1 MSFDMLC
8 GKGGETDMP
17 IYEFQCNTCA
27 HIFDELVPMNTQG
40 DLMKCP
46 KCDSVGARKARGSFL
61 SATHGLE
68 NGHIAVGRKLTGKG
82 SAPSSSDSGNTPAAS
97 GSTPA
102 AAGNTPAAAGSTPVA
117 SGSAPAASGST
128 PAASGSTSKAAGV

>member
-1 MSFDMLC
+1 
-8 GKGGETDMP
+8 MP

-46 KCDSVGARKARGSFL
+46 KCDSVGAKKARGSFL

-68 NGHIAVGRKLTGKG
+68 NGHIAVGRKLTGKSG
-82 SAPSSSDSGNTPAAS
+82 APAASDSGTSSAPSASDTGKSSAPSASDSASTPTAAAS
-97 GSTPA
+97 A
-102 AAGNTPAAAGSTPVA
+102 PAAAGS
-117 SGSAPAASGST
+117 AP
-128 PAASGSTSKAAGV
+128 KAAGA